1 MYPEI
6 NFYFL
11 EKGPGIISS
20 PYFVFDFARKM
31 FLVLYSINW
40 PNCVVWL
47 RLEILDNMCIS
58 IVCFPGCDVRVYL
71 TDQAIFLCD
80 ENVNTKI

>member
-31 FLVLYSINW
+31 FLVLYSIN
-40 PNCVVWL
+40 
-47 RLEILDNMCIS
+47 
-58 IVCFPGCDVRVYL
+58 
-71 TDQAIFLCD
+71 
-80 ENVNTKI
+80 